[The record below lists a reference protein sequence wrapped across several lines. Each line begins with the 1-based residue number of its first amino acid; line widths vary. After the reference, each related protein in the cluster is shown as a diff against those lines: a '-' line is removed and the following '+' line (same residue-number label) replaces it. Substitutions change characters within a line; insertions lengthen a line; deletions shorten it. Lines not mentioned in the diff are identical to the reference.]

1 MALSELS
8 LSRFNTFTGLMRF
21 ELIDKKKLRREY
33 SFGSLDQSELEVTPY
48 LQFVKWFKE
57 AENSDQIIE
66 PNAMTISTVDENSFP
81 SSRVVLLKQIK
92 ERSLIF
98 FTNYNSD
105 KGKSLDKNA
114 NICASFYWPPLE
126 RQVIIKGYAK
136 KISSVESEDYF
147 NSRPFESQAA
157 AIISN
162 QSEDIDSYESLLEKY
177 NSFIEQNKNTK
188 LNRPNNWGGIEIF
201 INQIEFWQGRKN
213 RLHNRVLCNFQKDTW
228 EYKLLSP

>member
-1 MALSELS
+1 MELFNYRKSYTKDKLSI
-8 LSRFNTFTGLMRF
+8 NDIGDNP
-21 ELIDKKKLRREY
+21 ID
-33 SFGSLDQSELEVTPY
+33 F
-48 LQFVKWFKE
+48 FVKWFKE

-66 PNAMTISTVDENSFP
+66 PNAMTISTVDENYFP
-81 SSRVVLLKQIK
+81 SSRVILLKQIK

-98 FTNYNSD
+98 FTNYNSN
-105 KGKSLDKNA
+105 KGKSLDKNE

-126 RQVIIKGYAK
+126 RQVIIKGNAK

-177 NSFIEQNKNTK
+177 NSFIEQNKNSK
-188 LNRPNNWGGIEIF
+188 LKRPNNWGGIEIF

-213 RLHNRVLCNFQKDTW
+213 RLHNRVLCVFQKDTW

>member
-1 MALSELS
+1 MELFNYRKSYTKDKLSM
-8 LSRFNTFTGLMRF
+8 NDIGDNP
-21 ELIDKKKLRREY
+21 ID
-33 SFGSLDQSELEVTPY
+33 F
-48 LQFVKWFKE
+48 FVKWFKE

-98 FTNYNSD
+98 FTNYNSN
-105 KGKSLDKNA
+105 KGKSLDKNE

-136 KISSVESEDYF
+136 KISSIESEDYF

-177 NSFIEQNKNTK
+177 NSFIDQNKNTK
-188 LNRPNNWGGIEIF
+188 LKRPNNWGGIEIF

>member
-1 MALSELS
+1 MELFNYRKSYTKDKLSM
-8 LSRFNTFTGLMRF
+8 NDIGDNP
-21 ELIDKKKLRREY
+21 ID
-33 SFGSLDQSELEVTPY
+33 F
-48 LQFVKWFKE
+48 FVKWFKE

-66 PNAMTISTVDENSFP
+66 PNAMTISTVDENSSP

-98 FTNYNSD
+98 FTNYNSN
-105 KGKSLDKNA
+105 KGKSLDKNE

-188 LNRPNNWGGIEIF
+188 LKRPNNWGGIEIF

>member
-1 MALSELS
+1 MELFNYRKSYTKDKLSI
-8 LSRFNTFTGLMRF
+8 NDIGGNP
-21 ELIDKKKLRREY
+21 ID
-33 SFGSLDQSELEVTPY
+33 F
-48 LQFVKWFKE
+48 FVKWFKE

-98 FTNYNSD
+98 FTNYNSN
-105 KGKSLDKNA
+105 KGKSLDRNE

-126 RQVIIKGYAK
+126 RQVIIKGNAK

-162 QSEDIDSYESLLEKY
+162 QSEDIDSYESLIEKY

-188 LNRPNNWGGIEIF
+188 LKRPNNWGGIEIF

>member
-1 MALSELS
+1 MELFNYRKSYTKNKLSM
-8 LSRFNTFTGLMRF
+8 NDIGDNP
-21 ELIDKKKLRREY
+21 ID
-33 SFGSLDQSELEVTPY
+33 F
-48 LQFVKWFKE
+48 FVKWFKE

-66 PNAMTISTVDENSFP
+66 PNAMTISTVDEKSFP

-98 FTNYNSD
+98 FTNYNSN
-105 KGKSLDKNA
+105 KGKSLDKNE

-126 RQVIIKGYAK
+126 RQVIIKGNAK
-136 KISSVESEDYF
+136 KISSIESEDYF

-177 NSFIEQNKNTK
+177 NSFIEKNKNTK
-188 LNRPNNWGGIEIF
+188 LKRPNNWGGIEIF

-228 EYKLLSP
+228 DYKLLSP

>member
-1 MALSELS
+1 MELFNYRKSYTKDKLSI
-8 LSRFNTFTGLMRF
+8 NDIGGNP
-21 ELIDKKKLRREY
+21 ID
-33 SFGSLDQSELEVTPY
+33 F
-48 LQFVKWFKE
+48 FVKWFKE

-98 FTNYNSD
+98 FTNYNSN
-105 KGKSLDKNA
+105 KGKSLDRNE

-126 RQVIIKGYAK
+126 RQVIIKGNAK

-162 QSEDIDSYESLLEKY
+162 QSEDIDSYESLLEKH

-188 LNRPNNWGGIEIF
+188 LKRPNNWGGIEIF

>member
-1 MALSELS
+1 MELYNYRKSYTKDKLSINDIGDNPVD
-8 LSRFNTFTGLMRF
+8 F
-21 ELIDKKKLRREY
+21 
-33 SFGSLDQSELEVTPY
+33 
-48 LQFVKWFKE
+48 FVKWFKE

-66 PNAMTISTVDENSFP
+66 PNAMTVSTVDENFFP
-81 SSRVVLLKQIK
+81 SSRIVLLKQIK
-92 ERSLIF
+92 ERSLVF
-98 FTNYNSD
+98 FTNYNSN
-105 KGKSLDKNA
+105 KGKSLNKNE

-126 RQVIIKGYAK
+126 RQVIIKGNAK

-188 LNRPNNWGGIEIF
+188 LKRPNNWGGIEIS
-201 INQIEFWQGRKN
+201 INQIEFWQGRNN

>member
-1 MALSELS
+1 MELFNYRKSYTKNKLSI
-8 LSRFNTFTGLMRF
+8 NDIGDNP
-21 ELIDKKKLRREY
+21 ID
-33 SFGSLDQSELEVTPY
+33 F
-48 LQFVKWFKE
+48 FVKWFKE

-98 FTNYNSD
+98 FTNYNSN
-105 KGKSLDKNA
+105 KGKSLDKNE

>member
-1 MALSELS
+1 MELFNYRKSYTKNKLSVNDIGDNPIN
-8 LSRFNTFTGLMRF
+8 F
-21 ELIDKKKLRREY
+21 
-33 SFGSLDQSELEVTPY
+33 
-48 LQFVKWFKE
+48 FVKWFKE

-66 PNAMTISTVDENSFP
+66 PNAMTISTVDENSSP

-98 FTNYNSD
+98 FTNYNSN
-105 KGKSLDKNA
+105 KGKSLDKNE
-114 NICASFYWPPLE
+114 NICTSFYWPPLE

-177 NSFIEQNKNTK
+177 NSFIEKNKNTK
-188 LNRPNNWGGIEIF
+188 LKRPNNWGGIEIF

-213 RLHNRVLCNFQKDTW
+213 RLHNRVLCNFHKDTW

>member
-1 MALSELS
+1 MELFNYRKSYTKDKLSI
-8 LSRFNTFTGLMRF
+8 NDIGDNP
-21 ELIDKKKLRREY
+21 ID
-33 SFGSLDQSELEVTPY
+33 F
-48 LQFVKWFKE
+48 FVKWFKE

-98 FTNYNSD
+98 FTNYNSN
-105 KGKSLDKNA
+105 KGKSLDKNE

-136 KISSVESEDYF
+136 KISSIESEDYF

-188 LNRPNNWGGIEIF
+188 LKRPNNWGGIEIF

-228 EYKLLSP
+228 DYKLLSP

>member
-1 MALSELS
+1 MELFNYRKSYTKDKLSINDIGDNPIN
-8 LSRFNTFTGLMRF
+8 F
-21 ELIDKKKLRREY
+21 
-33 SFGSLDQSELEVTPY
+33 
-48 LQFVKWFKE
+48 FVKWFKE

-66 PNAMTISTVDENSFP
+66 PNAMTISTVDENYFP

-98 FTNYNSD
+98 FTNYNSN
-105 KGKSLDKNA
+105 KGKSLDKNE

-188 LNRPNNWGGIEIF
+188 LKRPNNWGGIEIF

>member
-1 MALSELS
+1 MELFNYRKSYTKDKLSI
-8 LSRFNTFTGLMRF
+8 NDIGDNP
-21 ELIDKKKLRREY
+21 ID
-33 SFGSLDQSELEVTPY
+33 F
-48 LQFVKWFKE
+48 FVKWFKE

-98 FTNYNSD
+98 FTNYNSN
-105 KGKSLDKNA
+105 KGKSLDKNE

-126 RQVIIKGYAK
+126 RQVIIKGNAK

-177 NSFIEQNKNTK
+177 NSFIEKNKNTK
-188 LNRPNNWGGIEIF
+188 LKRPNNWGGIEIF

-213 RLHNRVLCNFQKDTW
+213 RLHNRVLCNFQKDNW

>member
-1 MALSELS
+1 M
-8 LSRFNTFTGLMRF
+8 NDIGDNP
-21 ELIDKKKLRREY
+21 ID
-33 SFGSLDQSELEVTPY
+33 F
-48 LQFVKWFKE
+48 FMKWFKE

-66 PNAMTISTVDENSFP
+66 PNAMTISTVDENSSP

-98 FTNYNSD
+98 FTNYNSN
-105 KGKSLDKNA
+105 KGKSLDKNE
-114 NICASFYWPPLE
+114 NICASFYWPSLE
-126 RQVIIKGYAK
+126 RQVIIKGNAK

-177 NSFIEQNKNTK
+177 NSFIEQNKNSK
-188 LNRPNNWGGIEIF
+188 LKRPNNWGGIEIF

-213 RLHNRVLCNFQKDTW
+213 RLHNRVLCNFQKDAW

>member
-1 MALSELS
+1 MELFNYRKSYTKNKLSI
-8 LSRFNTFTGLMRF
+8 NDIGDNP
-21 ELIDKKKLRREY
+21 ID
-33 SFGSLDQSELEVTPY
+33 F
-48 LQFVKWFKE
+48 FVKWFKE

-66 PNAMTISTVDENSFP
+66 PNAMTISTVDENSSP

-98 FTNYNSD
+98 FTNYNSN
-105 KGKSLDKNA
+105 KGKSLDKNE

-126 RQVIIKGYAK
+126 RQVIIKGNAER
-136 KISSVESEDYF
+136 ISSVESEDYF

-177 NSFIEQNKNTK
+177 NSFIEKNKNTK
-188 LNRPNNWGGIEIF
+188 LKRPNNWGGIEIF

>member
-1 MALSELS
+1 M
-8 LSRFNTFTGLMRF
+8 
-21 ELIDKKKLRREY
+21 
-33 SFGSLDQSELEVTPY
+33 
-48 LQFVKWFKE
+48 KWFKE

-98 FTNYNSD
+98 FTNYNSN
-105 KGKSLDKNA
+105 KGKSLDKNE

-126 RQVIIKGYAK
+126 RQVIIKGNAK

-188 LNRPNNWGGIEIF
+188 LKRPNNWGGIEIF

-213 RLHNRVLCNFQKDTW
+213 RLHNRVLCNFKKDTW
-228 EYKLLSP
+228 DYKLLSP

>member
-1 MALSELS
+1 MELFNYRKSYTKDKLSI
-8 LSRFNTFTGLMRF
+8 NDIGDNP
-21 ELIDKKKLRREY
+21 ID
-33 SFGSLDQSELEVTPY
+33 F
-48 LQFVKWFKE
+48 FVKWFKE

-98 FTNYNSD
+98 FTNYNSN
-105 KGKSLDKNA
+105 KGKSLDKNE

-162 QSEDIDSYESLLEKY
+162 QSEDIDSYESLIEKY

-188 LNRPNNWGGIEIF
+188 LKRPNNWGGIEIF

>member
-1 MALSELS
+1 MELFNYRKSYTKDKLSI
-8 LSRFNTFTGLMRF
+8 NDIGGNP
-21 ELIDKKKLRREY
+21 ID
-33 SFGSLDQSELEVTPY
+33 F
-48 LQFVKWFKE
+48 FVKWFKE

-98 FTNYNSD
+98 FTNYNSN
-105 KGKSLDKNA
+105 KGKSLDKNE

-177 NSFIEQNKNTK
+177 NSFIEKNKNTK
-188 LNRPNNWGGIEIF
+188 LKRPNNWGGIEIF

-228 EYKLLSP
+228 DYKLLSP

>member
-1 MALSELS
+1 MELFNYRKSYTKDKLSI
-8 LSRFNTFTGLMRF
+8 NDIGDNP
-21 ELIDKKKLRREY
+21 ID
-33 SFGSLDQSELEVTPY
+33 F
-48 LQFVKWFKE
+48 FMKWFKE

-98 FTNYNSD
+98 FTNYNSN
-105 KGKSLDKNA
+105 KGKSLAKNE

-126 RQVIIKGYAK
+126 RQVIIKGNAK
-136 KISSVESEDYF
+136 KISSIESEDYF

-228 EYKLLSP
+228 DYKLLSP

>member
-1 MALSELS
+1 MELFNYRKSYTKNKLSM
-8 LSRFNTFTGLMRF
+8 NDIGDNP
-21 ELIDKKKLRREY
+21 ID
-33 SFGSLDQSELEVTPY
+33 F
-48 LQFVKWFKE
+48 FVKWFKE

-98 FTNYNSD
+98 FTNYNSN
-105 KGKSLDKNA
+105 KGKSLDKNE

-213 RLHNRVLCNFQKDTW
+213 RLHNRVLCNFQKDNW

>member
-1 MALSELS
+1 MELFNYRKSYTKDKLSI
-8 LSRFNTFTGLMRF
+8 NDIGGNP
-21 ELIDKKKLRREY
+21 ID
-33 SFGSLDQSELEVTPY
+33 F
-48 LQFVKWFKE
+48 FVKWFKE

-98 FTNYNSD
+98 FTNYNSN
-105 KGKSLDKNA
+105 KGKSLDKNE

-126 RQVIIKGYAK
+126 RQVIIKGNAK

-162 QSEDIDSYESLLEKY
+162 QSEDIDSYESLLKKY
-177 NSFIEQNKNTK
+177 NSFIVENKNTK
-188 LNRPNNWGGIEIF
+188 LKRPNNWGGVEIF

>member
-1 MALSELS
+1 MELFNYRKSYTKDKLSI
-8 LSRFNTFTGLMRF
+8 NDIGDNP
-21 ELIDKKKLRREY
+21 ID
-33 SFGSLDQSELEVTPY
+33 F
-48 LQFVKWFKE
+48 FVKWFKE

-98 FTNYNSD
+98 FTNYNSN
-105 KGKSLDKNA
+105 KGKSLDKNE

-126 RQVIIKGYAK
+126 RQVIIKGNAK

-177 NSFIEQNKNTK
+177 NSFIEQNKNTNLK
-188 LNRPNNWGGIEIF
+188 RPNNWGGIEIF

>member
-1 MALSELS
+1 MELFNYRKSYTKDKLSI
-8 LSRFNTFTGLMRF
+8 NDIGDNP
-21 ELIDKKKLRREY
+21 ID
-33 SFGSLDQSELEVTPY
+33 F
-48 LQFVKWFKE
+48 FVKWFKE

-98 FTNYNSD
+98 FTNYNSN
-105 KGKSLDKNA
+105 KGKSLDKNE

-126 RQVIIKGYAK
+126 RQVIIKGNAK
-136 KISSVESEDYF
+136 KISSIESEDYF

-188 LNRPNNWGGIEIF
+188 LKRPNNWGGIEIF

-213 RLHNRVLCNFQKDTW
+213 RLDNRVLCNFQKDTW

>member
-1 MALSELS
+1 MELFNYRKSYTKDKLSM
-8 LSRFNTFTGLMRF
+8 NDIGDNP
-21 ELIDKKKLRREY
+21 ID
-33 SFGSLDQSELEVTPY
+33 F
-48 LQFVKWFKE
+48 FVKWFKE

-98 FTNYNSD
+98 FTNYNSN
-105 KGKSLDKNA
+105 KGKSLDKNE

-188 LNRPNNWGGIEIF
+188 LKRPNNWGGIEIF

>member
-1 MALSELS
+1 MELYNYRKSYTKDKLSINDIGDNPVD
-8 LSRFNTFTGLMRF
+8 F
-21 ELIDKKKLRREY
+21 
-33 SFGSLDQSELEVTPY
+33 
-48 LQFVKWFKE
+48 FVKWFKE

-66 PNAMTISTVDENSFP
+66 PNAMTISTVDEKSFP

-98 FTNYNSD
+98 FTNYNSN

-147 NSRPFESQAA
+147 NSRPFESKAA

-177 NSFIEQNKNTK
+177 NSFIDQNKNTK
-188 LNRPNNWGGIEIF
+188 LKRPNNWGGIEIF

-213 RLHNRVLCNFQKDTW
+213 RLHNRVLCVFQKDTW

>member
-1 MALSELS
+1 MELFNYRKSYTKNKLSI
-8 LSRFNTFTGLMRF
+8 NDIGDNP
-21 ELIDKKKLRREY
+21 ID
-33 SFGSLDQSELEVTPY
+33 F
-48 LQFVKWFKE
+48 FVKWFKE

-98 FTNYNSD
+98 FTNYNSN
-105 KGKSLDKNA
+105 KGKSLDKNE

-157 AIISN
+157 AVISN

-188 LNRPNNWGGIEIF
+188 LKRPNNWGGIEIF

>member
-1 MALSELS
+1 MELFNYRKSYTKDKLSI
-8 LSRFNTFTGLMRF
+8 NDIGGNP
-21 ELIDKKKLRREY
+21 ID
-33 SFGSLDQSELEVTPY
+33 F
-48 LQFVKWFKE
+48 FVKWFKE

-98 FTNYNSD
+98 FTNYNSN
-105 KGKSLDKNA
+105 KGKSLDKNE

-126 RQVIIKGYAK
+126 RQVIIKGNAK

-188 LNRPNNWGGIEIF
+188 LKRPNNWGGIEIF

-213 RLHNRVLCNFQKDTW
+213 RLHNRVLCNFKKDTW

>member
-1 MALSELS
+1 MKLFNYRKSYTKDKLSI
-8 LSRFNTFTGLMRF
+8 NDIGDNP
-21 ELIDKKKLRREY
+21 ID
-33 SFGSLDQSELEVTPY
+33 F
-48 LQFVKWFKE
+48 FVKWFKE

-98 FTNYNSD
+98 FTNYNSN
-105 KGKSLDKNA
+105 KGKSLDKNE

-147 NSRPFESQAA
+147 NSRPFESQVA

-188 LNRPNNWGGIEIF
+188 LKRPNNWGGIEIF

>member
-1 MALSELS
+1 MELFNYRKSYTKNKLSM
-8 LSRFNTFTGLMRF
+8 NDIGDNP
-21 ELIDKKKLRREY
+21 ID
-33 SFGSLDQSELEVTPY
+33 F
-48 LQFVKWFKE
+48 FVKWFKE

-98 FTNYNSD
+98 FTNYNSN
-105 KGKSLDKNA
+105 KGKSLDKNE

-126 RQVIIKGYAK
+126 RQVIIKGNAK
-136 KISSVESEDYF
+136 KISKVESEDYF
-147 NSRPFESQAA
+147 DSRPFESQAA

-162 QSEDIDSYESLLEKY
+162 QSEDIDSYESLLEIY

-188 LNRPNNWGGIEIF
+188 LKKPNNWGGIEIF

-213 RLHNRVLCNFQKDTW
+213 RLHNRVLCNFQDDTW

>member
-1 MALSELS
+1 MELFNYRKSYNKDKLSI
-8 LSRFNTFTGLMRF
+8 NDIGDNP
-21 ELIDKKKLRREY
+21 ID
-33 SFGSLDQSELEVTPY
+33 F
-48 LQFVKWFKE
+48 FVKWFKE

-98 FTNYNSD
+98 FTNYNSN
-105 KGKSLDKNA
+105 KGKSLDKNE

-136 KISSVESEDYF
+136 KISSIESEDYF

-177 NSFIEQNKNTK
+177 NSFIEKNKNTK
-188 LNRPNNWGGIEIF
+188 LKRPNNWGGIEIF

>member
-1 MALSELS
+1 M
-8 LSRFNTFTGLMRF
+8 NDIGDNP
-21 ELIDKKKLRREY
+21 ID
-33 SFGSLDQSELEVTPY
+33 F
-48 LQFVKWFKE
+48 FMKWFKE
-57 AENSDQIIE
+57 AENSDKIIE

-98 FTNYNSD
+98 FTNYNSN
-105 KGKSLDKNA
+105 KGKSLDKNE
-114 NICASFYWPPLE
+114 NICASFYWPSLE
-126 RQVIIKGYAK
+126 RQVIIKGNAK

-162 QSEDIDSYESLLEKY
+162 QSEVIDSYESLLEKH

-188 LNRPNNWGGIEIF
+188 LKRPNNWVG
-201 INQIEFWQGRKN
+201 
-213 RLHNRVLCNFQKDTW
+213 
-228 EYKLLSP
+228 

>member
-1 MALSELS
+1 MELFNYRKSYTKNKLSI
-8 LSRFNTFTGLMRF
+8 NDIGDNP
-21 ELIDKKKLRREY
+21 ID
-33 SFGSLDQSELEVTPY
+33 F
-48 LQFVKWFKE
+48 FVKWFKE

-66 PNAMTISTVDENSFP
+66 PNAMTISTVDEKSFP

-92 ERSLIF
+92 ERSLVF
-98 FTNYNSD
+98 FTNYNSN
-105 KGKSLDKNA
+105 KGKSLDKNE

-136 KISSVESEDYF
+136 KISSIESEDYF

-188 LNRPNNWGGIEIF
+188 LKRPNNWGGIEIF

>member
-1 MALSELS
+1 MELFNYRKSYTKNKLSM
-8 LSRFNTFTGLMRF
+8 NDIGDNP
-21 ELIDKKKLRREY
+21 ID
-33 SFGSLDQSELEVTPY
+33 F
-48 LQFVKWFKE
+48 FVKWFKE

-98 FTNYNSD
+98 FTNYNSN
-105 KGKSLDKNA
+105 KGKSLDKNE

-162 QSEDIDSYESLLEKY
+162 QSEDIDSYEYLLEKY

>member
-1 MALSELS
+1 MKFDLNKNPIDL
-8 LSRFNTFTGLMRF
+8 FTSWLDEAKITEPNDPDAMSFATVSSDGYPSVRMVLLRKF
-21 ELIDKKKLRREY
+21 DKKG
-33 SFGSLDQSELEVTPY
+33 F
-48 LQFVKWFKE
+48 
-57 AENSDQIIE
+57 
-66 PNAMTISTVDENSFP
+66 
-81 SSRVVLLKQIK
+81 
-92 ERSLIF
+92 IF
-98 FTNYNSD
+98 FTNYNSN

-162 QSEDIDSYESLLEKY
+162 QSEDIDSHESLLEKY

-188 LNRPNNWGGIEIF
+188 LKRPNNWGGIEIF

>member
-1 MALSELS
+1 MELFNYRKSYTKDKLSI
-8 LSRFNTFTGLMRF
+8 NDIGGNP
-21 ELIDKKKLRREY
+21 ID
-33 SFGSLDQSELEVTPY
+33 F
-48 LQFVKWFKE
+48 FVKWFKE

-98 FTNYNSD
+98 FTNYNSN
-105 KGKSLDKNA
+105 KGKSLDKNE

-126 RQVIIKGYAK
+126 RQVIIKGNAK
-136 KISSVESEDYF
+136 KISSAESEDYF

-177 NSFIEQNKNTK
+177 NSFIEQNKNSK
-188 LNRPNNWGGIEIF
+188 LKRPNNWGGIEIF

>member
-1 MALSELS
+1 MELYNYRKSYTKDKLSINDIGDNPVD
-8 LSRFNTFTGLMRF
+8 F
-21 ELIDKKKLRREY
+21 
-33 SFGSLDQSELEVTPY
+33 
-48 LQFVKWFKE
+48 FVKWFKE

-66 PNAMTISTVDENSFP
+66 PNAMTISTVDEKSFP

-98 FTNYNSD
+98 FTNYNSN
-105 KGKSLDKNA
+105 KGKSLDKNE

-126 RQVIIKGYAK
+126 RQVIIRGNAK
-136 KISSVESEDYF
+136 KISSVESDDYF

-177 NSFIEQNKNTK
+177 NSYIEQNKNTK
-188 LNRPNNWGGIEIF
+188 LKRPNNWGGIEIF

-213 RLHNRVLCNFQKDTW
+213 RLHNRVLCVFQKDTW

>member
-1 MALSELS
+1 MELFNYRKSYTKNKLSM
-8 LSRFNTFTGLMRF
+8 NDIGDNP
-21 ELIDKKKLRREY
+21 ID
-33 SFGSLDQSELEVTPY
+33 F
-48 LQFVKWFKE
+48 FVKWFKE

-98 FTNYNSD
+98 FTNYNSN
-105 KGKSLDKNA
+105 KGKSLDKNE

-126 RQVIIKGYAK
+126 RQVIIKGSAK
-136 KISSVESEDYF
+136 KISSVESDDYF

-177 NSFIEQNKNTK
+177 NSFIEKNKNTK
-188 LNRPNNWGGIEIF
+188 LKRPNNWGGIEIF

>member
-1 MALSELS
+1 MELFNYRKSYTKDKLSMDDIGD
-8 LSRFNTFTGLMRF
+8 NP
-21 ELIDKKKLRREY
+21 ID
-33 SFGSLDQSELEVTPY
+33 F
-48 LQFVKWFKE
+48 FVKWFKE

-98 FTNYNSD
+98 FTNYNSN
-105 KGKSLDKNA
+105 KGKSLDKNE

-126 RQVIIKGYAK
+126 RQVIIKGNAK

-188 LNRPNNWGGIEIF
+188 LKRPNNWGGIEIF

>member
-1 MALSELS
+1 MELFNYRKSYTKNKLSI
-8 LSRFNTFTGLMRF
+8 NDIGDNP
-21 ELIDKKKLRREY
+21 ID
-33 SFGSLDQSELEVTPY
+33 F
-48 LQFVKWFKE
+48 FVKWFKE

-66 PNAMTISTVDENSFP
+66 PNAMTISTVDENSSP

-98 FTNYNSD
+98 FTNYNSN
-105 KGKSLDKNA
+105 KGKSLDRNE

-126 RQVIIKGYAK
+126 RQVIIKGNAK

-162 QSEDIDSYESLLEKY
+162 QSEDIDSYESLLKKY
-177 NSFIEQNKNTK
+177 NSFIEKNKNTK
-188 LNRPNNWGGIEIF
+188 LKRPNNWGGIEIF

-213 RLHNRVLCNFQKDTW
+213 RLHNRVLCNFQKDNW

>member
-1 MALSELS
+1 M
-8 LSRFNTFTGLMRF
+8 NDIGDNP
-21 ELIDKKKLRREY
+21 ID
-33 SFGSLDQSELEVTPY
+33 F
-48 LQFVKWFKE
+48 FMKWFKE

-66 PNAMTISTVDENSFP
+66 PNAMTISTVDENSSP

-98 FTNYNSD
+98 FTNYNSN
-105 KGKSLDKNA
+105 KGKSLDKNE
-114 NICASFYWPPLE
+114 NICASFYWPSLE
-126 RQVIIKGYAK
+126 RQVIIKGNAK

-188 LNRPNNWGGIEIF
+188 LKRPNNWGGIEIF

-213 RLHNRVLCNFQKDTW
+213 RLHNRVLCNFQKDVW